1 MPLFA
6 RDAEQFATPER
17 LPVLPLRDV
26 VVFPYVVIPLLVGR
40 PASLAALDAAD
51 AAGGPGKD
59 KFVLL
64 VAQRSGEVQ
73 DPTAG
78 DLYRV
83 GVVARVLQSSRLPNG
98 TAKVLV
104 EGIAR
109 ARVTRYALAGGW
121 HRATVVPYPFSRP
134 LDPAQTAT
142 DPRHDPSP
150 ADATHRPASAPTC
163 AAGPE
168 PPATPLPGPPHADRA
183 PPPPADA
190 PSQPSAPESA
200 LEAEAAADAG
210 SDAQTALS
218 RRVLSRFEEYVSMH
232 RRIPDETTPFV
243 QSIESDER
251 RAIAIAAHLAVKH
264 DVRQKLLE
272 TPDLADLWQVLSAV
286 LSAEI
291 ELLRLE
297 RKIDEDVRGSLFQN
311 QREFYLQE
319 QLRAITRELGQD
331 DGDELADI
339 EAEIKRRALPEPV
352 QARAQRELRKLRR
365 TAPMSPETTVG
376 RNYLDWLLGVPW
388 TERTDDILD
397 IDHARRVLDED
408 HYGLVEV
415 KDRIL
420 DYIAVLGLVGR
431 LEGPILCFVGPPGVG
446 KTSLGRSI
454 AKALGRRFARMALGG
469 VRDEAEIRG
478 HRRTYIGAL
487 PGRILQAMRR
497 AEVVNPV
504 ILLDE
509 VDKLGQDY
517 RGDPAAALL
526 EVLDPE
532 QNSAFNDHYL
542 EIDYNLSQVLFIT
555 TANTLASVPDALR
568 DRMEVLRLT
577 GYLDHEKVA
586 IARQF
591 LVPKQLGRNGLN
603 PADVQWEPDVLPTML
618 RQYTREAGVRE
629 LERRIARVAR
639 KIARKRVESPAPGTT
654 PVASVTIRADK
665 LADYL
670 GPAPFDPDE
679 TTLEDAVGVARGL
692 AYTAVGGEIL
702 DIEVSVVRGRGKLQL
717 TGTLGDVMKESATA
731 ALSYARRRSK
741 DSGIDDELARGVGRD
756 IHIHIP
762 TGATPKD
769 GPSAGIAIAT
779 AIISALTG
787 VPVRGDVAMTGEVT
801 LRGRV
806 LPIGGLKEKSVAAH
820 RYGIRH
826 VIIPAGNV
834 RELDEF
840 PEEIRASVTFHP
852 VKTMDEVLEF
862 GLRHPVAPAAVP
874 VPPTSSRR
882 RSLPGSVPGSG
893 LPLGPAGGPH
903 GDPHGDVAPH

>member
-6 RDAEQFATPER
+6 RDAEQFATPDR
-17 LPVLPLRDV
+17 LPVLPLREV
-26 VVFPYVVIPLLVGR
+26 VVFPYVVMPLLVGR
-40 PASLAALDAAD
+40 PASLAALDAAES
-51 AAGGPGKD
+51 AGGPGKD
-59 KFVLL
+59 KYVLL
-64 VAQRSGEVQ
+64 VAQRSGEIQ
-73 DPTAG
+73 DPAAS

-104 EGIAR
+104 EGVAR
-109 ARVTRYALAGGW
+109 ARVTRYALSGGY
-121 HRATVVPYPFSRP
+121 HRATVAAYPFVAP
-134 LDPAQTAT
+134 PAPQEPGLVPGDEAGSHQTT
-142 DPRHDPSP
+142 GSPGGPSEG
-150 ADATHRPASAPTC
+150 AQAPQDGGGSSPGE
-163 AAGPE
+163 AAG
-168 PPATPLPGPPHADRA
+168 T
-183 PPPPADA
+183 DA
-190 PSQPSAPESA
+190 A
-200 LEAEAAADAG
+200 

-232 RRIPDETTPFV
+232 RRIPDETAVFV

-272 TPDLADLWQVLSAV
+272 TATLGSLWQALSDV

-331 DGDELADI
+331 DGDELADLD
-339 EAEIKRRALPEPV
+339 AEIKRLALPDAV
-352 QARAQRELRKLRR
+352 RARAQRELRKLRR

-397 IDHARRVLDED
+397 VEHARRVLDED
-408 HYGLVEV
+408 HYGLAEV

-431 LEGPILCFVGPPGVG
+431 LEGPILCLVGPPGVG

-497 AEVVNPV
+497 AEVINPV

-542 EIDYNLSQVLFIT
+542 EIDYDLSQVLFIT
-555 TANTLASVPDALR
+555 TANTLATVPDALR

-591 LVPKQLGRNGLN
+591 LVPKQLERNGLK
-603 PADVQWEPDVLPTML
+603 PDDVQWEPGVLNEIM

-629 LERRIARVAR
+629 LERRISRVAR
-639 KIARKRVESPAPGTT
+639 KVARKRVENPASRTA
-654 PVASVTIRADK
+654 PVEPVTITVAGLPD
-665 LADYL
+665 LL

-679 TTLEDAVGVARGL
+679 TTFEDSIGVARGL

-717 TGTLGDVMKESATA
+717 TGTLGDVMKESASA
-731 ALSYARRRSK
+731 ALSYARRRAR
-741 DSGIDDELARGVGRD
+741 DLGIDEELARGAGRD
-756 IHIHIP
+756 IHVHIP
-762 TGATPKD
+762 AGATPKD

-826 VIIPAGNV
+826 VIIPAGNL
-834 RELDEF
+834 REIDEF
-840 PEEIRASVTFHP
+840 PEEIRGSITFHA
-852 VKTMDEVLEF
+852 VKTMDEVLEL
-862 GLRHPVAPAAVP
+862 GLRRPTAPAAVP
-874 VPPTSSRR
+874 DSPPPGRR
-882 RSLPGSVPGSG
+882 PGARGNPPGKVI
-893 LPLGPAGGPH
+893 PLGPPVPPR
-903 GDPHGDVAPH
+903 GDPHGDIAPH